1 MVEARQRVDQFD
13 RDIPSEGVIVYRV
26 QTSDPLGH
34 ARERHRAGG
43 TLTSVALVTGQAF
56 TSDTG
61 VTVNVINALPG
72 GFSITVDDPTNTLT
86 TVPDVIQTFAPEA
99 LGLIQAAGLVPKFTG
114 ANPTKK
120 NWVFSQSPLAGHI
133 VAGGSTVT
141 MVLHTGPLP

>member
-1 MVEARQRVDQFD
+1 MIA
-13 RDIPSEGVIVYRV
+13 I
-26 QTSDPLGH
+26 
-34 ARERHRAGG
+34 AAGDDFG
-43 TLTSVALVTGQAF
+43 LAVAP
-56 TSDTG
+56 
-61 VTVNVINALPG
+61 ALK
-72 GFSITVDDPTNTLT
+72 
-86 TVPDVIQTFAPEA
+86 TVPDVIQTFVPEA